1 MNLILKFTIKKITSF
16 TLKKKDRHLFNT
28 QNVKN
33 QAFHTIH
40 TLGISMDILKIYLN
54 IYILKDFNPP

>member
-1 MNLILKFTIKKITSF
+1 MNLILKFTIKKFTSF
-16 TLKKKDRHLFNT
+16 ALKKKGHLFNT
-28 QNVKN
+28 QNDKN

>member
-1 MNLILKFTIKKITSF
+1 MIKKFISF
-16 TLKKKDRHLFNT
+16 TLKKKHRHLFNT